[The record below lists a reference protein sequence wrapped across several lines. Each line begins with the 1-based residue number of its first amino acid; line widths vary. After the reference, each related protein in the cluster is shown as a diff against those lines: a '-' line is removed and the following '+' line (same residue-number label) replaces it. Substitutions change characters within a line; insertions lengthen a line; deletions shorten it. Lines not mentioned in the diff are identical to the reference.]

1 MITSTAPRTVGVG
14 EFAVS
19 TCDRERLVTYALG
32 SCLGIAVHDPV
43 AGVGGLLHVMLPDSN
58 IDPVGAVQPGRYVDT
73 GVPALFRECYRHG
86 ARKERM
92 TVKVAGGAFSNRVF
106 DNDPF
111 QVGRRNL
118 VALRRIFWR
127 NGVLIHAED
136 VGGCLTV
143 RTMSLFVG
151 TGAVVLSVNGVPR
164 PL

>member
-1 MITSTAPRTVGVG
+1 MITCTAPRIVGVG
-14 EFAVS
+14 EFVVS
-19 TCDRERLVTYALG
+19 TSDRERLVTYALG

-43 AGVGGLLHVMLPDSN
+43 AGVGGLLHVMLPDST
-58 IDPVGAVQPGRYVDT
+58 IDPVGVDQAGRYVDT

-92 TVKVAGGAFSNRVF
+92 TVKVAGGAFTNRVF
-106 DNDPF
+106 ENDAF

-118 VALRRIFWR
+118 VALRRIFWK

-136 VGGCLTV
+136 IGGCLTV

-151 TGAVVLSVNGVPR
+151 TGDVVLRVNGVDR